1 MVMADSITGIIE
13 RTTFYNPSNGYSVV
27 KITPDKK
34 IPGAMA
40 KDGTITVVGTLAELA
55 PGETVEFTGYWIDDN
70 KYGKQFRAET
80 FTPSQPDSLDG
91 IRRYLSSGIVK
102 GIGEA
107 TADKIVKHFGKETL
121 NILNGDPSRLSEVRS
136 LKPGLADKLVK
147 AWNENAGIRQ
157 TMIYLQ
163 EYGVTSK
170 MAKRIYD
177 YYGATTIDTVKR
189 NPYLLADEVFGIG
202 FMRADQLARAMGFGH
217 ESIERIRAGLNY
229 TLNQLAGEG
238 HTCVP
243 REMLIDSAL
252 NLLKLDASLR
262 ERISEALQTQ
272 MALGQLIED
281 RLPFHGEDTV
291 VTYLPNYH
299 TAEVKAAKKLRLIA
313 KNGSLIQS
321 KHSKTDWVKFIAKLV
336 RTDEIGLSEQQQGA
350 VIAALSSKVSVLT
363 GGPGTGKT
371 TTLKMVLAALEDGN
385 FSVVLASPTGRAAKR
400 LAEATGQSASTI
412 HRLLG
417 FGGDGFSLDEDS
429 PVDADMVIVDEA
441 SMLDIQLFHALLKAI
456 KPETHLLLVGDIDQ
470 LPSVGAGNVLRDVI
484 DSGIAHVTRLQ
495 VIFRQDEGS
504 HITLNAHRINA
515 GDMPHMDNR
524 ASDFFFFGSDDP
536 LTAAELVVDIVLNRL
551 PRRFGVDPME
561 TVQVIAPM
569 YRGPVG
575 VDNLNAALQAALNG
589 NPKMAQKKLG
599 DRTFRVGDKVMQTR
613 NNYEKD
619 VYNGDIGRI
628 SGIDFEDSSMEIVV
642 DGRYV
647 TYEFIE
653 AAEELVLAYCIST
666 HKSQGSEYPIVVMP
680 IMTQHYMMLQR
691 NLLYTAIT
699 RAKQAV
705 VLVGDRKAVAMAV
718 KNNRVS
724 ERYSGLIHRLQALL

>member
-1 MVMADSITGIIE
+1 MADSITGVIE
-13 RTTFYNPSNGYSVV
+13 RTTYYNPANGYSVI

-34 IPGAMA
+34 MPGTQAR
-40 KDGTITVVGTLAELA
+40 DGTVTVVGTLAELA
-55 PGETVEFTGYWIDDN
+55 PGETVEFTGHWIDDA

-80 FTPSQPDSLDG
+80 FTPSQPNSLDG

-121 NILNGDPSRLSEVRS
+121 NVLNADPTRLNEVHS

-157 TMIYLQ
+157 TMIFLQ

-177 YYGATTIDTVKR
+177 YYGTTTIDTVKR
-189 NPYLLADEVFGIG
+189 NPYLLADDVFGIG
-202 FMRADQLARAMGFGH
+202 FMRADQLAQAMGFAH
-217 ESIERIRAGLNY
+217 DSVERIRAGLNY
-229 TLNQLAGEG
+229 TLNQLASEG

-243 REMLIDSAL
+243 RGLLLDSAQT
-252 NLLKLDASLR
+252 LLKLDASVSP
-262 ERISEALQTQ
+262 RIEEALQMQ
-272 MALGQLIED
+272 LMRGDLIED
-281 RLPFHGEDTV
+281 RIPVKGVETV

-299 TAEVKAAKKLRLIA
+299 HAENTAAKRLRQMA
-313 KNGSLIQS
+313 KSTSKIQT
-321 KHSKTDWVKFIAKLV
+321 KNKKTDWAKLLKKLGKDDKV
-336 RTDEIGLSEQQQGA
+336 GLTEQQQSA
-350 VIAALSSKVSVLT
+350 VIAALSSKINVLT

-371 TTLKMVLAALEDGN
+371 TTLKMVLAALEEGDFN
-385 FSVVLASPTGRAAKR
+385 VVLASPTGRAAKR
-400 LAEATGQSASTI
+400 LGEATGHTASTI

-417 FGGDGFSLDEDS
+417 YGGEGFTLDEDS

-441 SMLDIQLFHALLKAI
+441 SMLDIQLLHALLKAI
-456 KPETHLLLVGDIDQ
+456 KPETHLMLVGDIDQ

-484 DSGIAHVTRLQ
+484 DSGIAHVTRLE

-515 GDMPHMDNR
+515 GDLPYMDNR
-524 ASDFFFFGSDDP
+524 ASDFYFFGSDDP
-536 LTAAELVVDIVLNRL
+536 LTAADLVVDIVLNRL
-551 PRRFGVDPME
+551 PRKFDIDPLE
-561 TVQVIAPM
+561 QVQVIAPM
-569 YRGPVG
+569 YRGPAG
-575 VDNLNAALQAALNG
+575 VDNLNTALQAALNG
-589 NPKMAQKKLG
+589 NPKMAQKKFG
-599 DRTFRVGDKVMQTR
+599 DKTFRVGDKVMQMR

-628 SGIDFEDSSMEIVV
+628 SGIDFEDSSMEVVV

-647 TYEFIE
+647 TYEFTE
-653 AAEELVLAYCIST
+653 AMEELVLAYCIST

-680 IMTQHYMMLQR
+680 VMTQHYMMLQR

-718 KNNRVS
+718 KNNKVA
-724 ERYSGLIHRLQALL
+724 ERFSGLIHRLKAG

>member
-1 MVMADSITGIIE
+1 MTDSLTGVIE
-13 RTTFYNPSNGYSVV
+13 RTTFYNPTNGYSVV

-34 IPGAMA
+34 MPGAQA
-40 KDGTITVVGTLAELA
+40 RDGTVTVIGTLAELGA
-55 PGETVEFTGYWIDDN
+55 GETVEFTGYWIEDP

-80 FTPSQPDSLDG
+80 FTPSQPNSLAG

-121 NILNGDPSRLSEVRS
+121 NVLNADPTRLNEVHA

-157 TMIYLQ
+157 TMIFLQ

-177 YYGATTIDTVKR
+177 YYGTTTIDTVQR
-189 NPYLLADEVFGIG
+189 NPYLLADDVFGIG
-202 FMRADQLARAMGFGH
+202 FMRADQLAQAMGFAH
-217 ESIERIRAGLNY
+217 DSIERIRAGLNY
-229 TLNQLAGEG
+229 TLNQLASEG

-243 REMLIDSAL
+243 RGTLLDSAQT
-252 NLLKLDASLR
+252 LLKLDAGVSG
-262 ERISEALQTQ
+262 RIEEALQMQ
-272 MALGQLIED
+272 LMRGDLIED
-281 RLPFHGEDTV
+281 RIPFKGVETV

-299 TAEVKAAKKLRLIA
+299 YAENSAAKRLRQMA
-313 KNGSLIQS
+313 KAGSKIQS
-321 KHSKTDWVKFIAKLV
+321 KHKKTDWAKLLKKLARDDKV
-336 RTDEIGLSEQQQGA
+336 GLSEQQQGA
-350 VIAALSSKVSVLT
+350 VIAALTSKINVLT

-371 TTLKMVLAALEDGN
+371 TTLKMVLAALEAGD

-400 LAEATGQSASTI
+400 LGEATAHPASTI

-417 FGGDGFSLDEDS
+417 YGGEGFALDEDS

-441 SMLDIQLFHALLKAI
+441 SMLDIQLLHALLKAI
-456 KPETHLLLVGDIDQ
+456 KPETHLMLVGDIDQ

-484 DSGIAHVTRLQ
+484 DSGIAHVTRLEM
-495 VIFRQDEGS
+495 IFRQEEGS
-504 HITLNAHRINA
+504 HITVNAHRINA
-515 GDMPHMDNR
+515 GELPHMDNR
-524 ASDFFFFGSDDP
+524 ASDFYFFGSDDP
-536 LTAAELVVDIVLNRL
+536 MTAAELVVDIVLNRL
-551 PRRFGVDPME
+551 PRKFDIDPLE
-561 TVQVIAPM
+561 QVQVIAPM

-575 VDNLNAALQAALNG
+575 VDNLNTALQMALNG
-589 NPKMAQKKLG
+589 DPKMAQKKFG
-599 DRTFRVGDKVMQTR
+599 DKTFRVGDKVMQMR

-619 VYNGDIGRI
+619 IYNGDIGRI
-628 SGIDFEDSSMEIVV
+628 SGIDFEESSLEVVV

-647 TYEFIE
+647 TYEFNE
-653 AAEELVLAYCIST
+653 AMEELVLAYCIST

-680 IMTQHYMMLQR
+680 VMTQHYMMLQR

-699 RAKQAV
+699 RAKKAV

-718 KNNRVS
+718 KNNKVA
-724 ERYSGLIHRLQALL
+724 ERFSGLVYRLQAG

>member
-1 MVMADSITGIIE
+1 MADTVTGIIE
-13 RTTFYNPSNGYSVV
+13 RTTYYNPSNGYSVV
-27 KITPDKK
+27 KITPDRKV
-34 IPGAMA
+34 PGAMA

-55 PGETVEFTGYWIDDN
+55 PGETVEFTGYWLEDP

-80 FTPSQPDSLDG
+80 FTPTQPDSLDG

-121 NILNGDPSRLSEVRS
+121 NILNSDPSRLSEVRS
-136 LKPGLADKLVK
+136 LKAGLAEKLVK
-147 AWNENAGIRQ
+147 AWNDNAGARQ
-157 TMIYLQ
+157 TMIFLQ

-177 YYGATTIDTVKR
+177 HYGNTTIDVVKK
-189 NPYLLADEVFGIG
+189 NPYLLADDVFGIG

-217 ESIERIRAGLNY
+217 DSVERIRAGLNF
-229 TLNQLAGEG
+229 TLSKLASEG

-243 REMLIDSAL
+243 RDMLLQTAQTLLDLSPTLQSRIFEAL
-252 NLLKLDASLR
+252 NMQLVFGDLVQDTLPLDA
-262 ERISEALQTQ
+262 
-272 MALGQLIED
+272 
-281 RLPFHGEDTV
+281 GETNV
-291 VTYLPNYH
+291 IYLPSFYN
-299 TAEVKAAKKLRLIA
+299 AERSAARRVRQISKAPSPIQAKHK
-313 KNGSLIQS
+313 
-321 KHSKTDWVKFIAKLV
+321 KTDWKKFLDKLS
-336 RTDEIGLSEQQQGA
+336 RRDEVGLTEQQQSA
-350 VIAALSSKVSVLT
+350 VIAALTSKISVLT

-371 TTLKMVLAALEDGN
+371 TTLKMVLAALNEGD
-385 FSVVLASPTGRAAKR
+385 FEVALASPTGRAAKR
-400 LAEATGQSASTI
+400 LGEATGQTASTI

-417 FGGDGFSLDEDS
+417 YGGDGFAMDESS
-429 PVDADMVIVDEA
+429 PVEADMVIVDEA

-456 KPETHLLLVGDIDQ
+456 KPETHLMLVGDIDQ

-484 DSGIAHVTRLQ
+484 DSGIAYVTRLQ

-504 HITLNAHRINA
+504 HITVNAHRINE
-515 GDMPHMDNR
+515 GELPYMDNR
-524 ASDFFFFGSDDP
+524 AADFFFFGAEDP
-536 LTAAELVVDIVLNRL
+536 LDAADLVVDIVQNRL
-551 PRRFGVDPME
+551 PRKFNADPLDH
-561 TVQVIAPM
+561 VQVIAPM

-575 VDNLNAALQAALNG
+575 VDNLNQALQQALNG
-589 NPKMAQKKLG
+589 NTKMAQKKLG
-599 DRTFRVGDKVMQTR
+599 DRIYRVGDKVMQTR

-628 SGIDFEDSSMEIVV
+628 TGIDFEESTMEIIV

-647 TYEFIE
+647 LYEFIE

-680 IMTQHYMMLQR
+680 VMTQHYMMLQR

-718 KNNRVS
+718 KNNKVS
-724 ERYSGLIHRLQALL
+724 ERYSGLVHRLQKGEK

>member
-1 MVMADSITGIIE
+1 MADSITGVIE
-13 RTTFYNPSNGYSVV
+13 RTTYYNPANGYSVV
-27 KITPDKK
+27 KITPDRKM
-34 IPGAMA
+34 PGTQAR
-40 KDGTITVVGTLAELA
+40 DGTVTVVGTLAELA
-55 PGETVEFTGYWIDDN
+55 PGETVEFTGYWIEDA

-80 FTPSQPDSLDG
+80 FTPSQPNSLDG
-91 IRRYLSSGIVK
+91 IRRYLASGIVK

-121 NILNGDPSRLSEVRS
+121 NVLNADPTRLNEVHS

-147 AWNENAGIRQ
+147 AWNENAGVRQ
-157 TMIYLQ
+157 TMIFLQ

-177 YYGATTIDTVKR
+177 YYGTTTIDTVKR
-189 NPYLLADEVFGIG
+189 NPYLLADDVFGIG
-202 FMRADQLARAMGFGH
+202 FMRADQLAQAMGFAH
-217 ESIERIRAGLNY
+217 DSVERIRAGLNY
-229 TLNQLAGEG
+229 TLNQLASEG

-243 REMLIDSAL
+243 RGMLLDSAQT
-252 NLLKLDASLR
+252 LLKLDASISP
-262 ERISEALQTQ
+262 RIEEALQMQ
-272 MALGQLIED
+272 LMRGDLIED
-281 RLPFHGEDTV
+281 RIPIKGVETV

-299 TAEVKAAKKLRLIA
+299 HAENTAAKRLRQMA
-313 KNGSLIQS
+313 KAGSKVQT
-321 KHSKTDWVKFIAKLV
+321 KHKKTDWAKLLKKLGRDDKV
-336 RTDEIGLSEQQQGA
+336 GLTEQQQSA
-350 VIAALSSKVSVLT
+350 VIAALTSKINVLT

-371 TTLKMVLAALEDGN
+371 TTLKMVLAALEEGD

-400 LAEATGQSASTI
+400 LGEATGHTASTI

-417 FGGDGFSLDEDS
+417 YGGEGFTLDEDS

-441 SMLDIQLFHALLKAI
+441 SMLDIQLLHALLKAI
-456 KPETHLLLVGDIDQ
+456 RPETHLMLVGDIDQ

-484 DSGIAHVTRLQ
+484 DSGIAHVTRLE

-515 GDMPHMDNR
+515 GDLPYMDNR
-524 ASDFFFFGSDDP
+524 ASDFYFFASDDP
-536 LTAAELVVDIVLNRL
+536 LTAAELVVDIVQNRL
-551 PRRFGVDPME
+551 PRKFDIDPLE
-561 TVQVIAPM
+561 QVQVIAPM
-569 YRGPVG
+569 YRGPAG
-575 VDNLNAALQAALNG
+575 VDNLNMALQAALNG
-589 NPKMAQKKLG
+589 DPKMAQKKFG
-599 DRTFRVGDKVMQTR
+599 DKTFRVGDKVMQMR

-628 SGIDFEDSSMEIVV
+628 SGIDFEDSSMEVVV

-647 TYEFIE
+647 TYEFTE
-653 AAEELVLAYCIST
+653 AMEELVLAYCIST

-680 IMTQHYMMLQR
+680 VMTQHYMMLQR

-718 KNNRVS
+718 KNNKVA
-724 ERYSGLIHRLQALL
+724 ERFSGLIYRLQAG

>member
-1 MVMADSITGIIE
+1 MADSITGVIE
-13 RTTFYNPSNGYSVV
+13 RTTYYNPSNGYSVI

-34 IPGAMA
+34 MPGAQA
-40 KDGTITVVGTLAELA
+40 RDGTVTVVGTLAELA
-55 PGETVEFTGYWIDDN
+55 PGETVEFTGYWIDDA

-80 FTPSQPDSLDG
+80 FTPSQPNSLDG

-107 TADKIVKHFGKETL
+107 TADKIVKHFGKDTL
-121 NILNGDPSRLSEVRS
+121 NVLNADPTRLNEVHS
-136 LKPGLADKLVK
+136 LKPGLAEKLVK

-157 TMIYLQ
+157 TMIFLQ

-177 YYGATTIDTVKR
+177 YYGTTTIDTVKR
-189 NPYLLADEVFGIG
+189 NPYLLADDVFGIG
-202 FMRADQLARAMGFGH
+202 FMRADQLAQAMGFAH
-217 ESIERIRAGLNY
+217 DSIERIRAGLNY
-229 TLNQLAGEG
+229 ALNQLASEG

-243 REMLIDSAL
+243 RGMLLDSAQT
-252 NLLKLDASLR
+252 LLKLESSIAP
-262 ERISEALQTQ
+262 RIEEALQMQ
-272 MALGQLIED
+272 LMRGDLIED
-281 RLPFHGEDTV
+281 RIPVKGVETV

-299 TAEVKAAKKLRLIA
+299 HAENAAAKRLRQMA
-313 KNGSLIQS
+313 KSTSKIQT
-321 KHSKTDWVKFIAKLV
+321 KNKKTDWAKLLKKLSKE
-336 RTDEIGLSEQQQGA
+336 DKIGLTEQQQGA
-350 VIAALSSKVSVLT
+350 VIAALTSKINVLT

-371 TTLKMVLAALEDGN
+371 TTLKMVLAALEEGDFN
-385 FSVVLASPTGRAAKR
+385 VVLASPTGRAAKR
-400 LAEATGQSASTI
+400 LGEATGHTASTI

-417 FGGDGFSLDEDS
+417 YGGEGFTLDEDS

-441 SMLDIQLFHALLKAI
+441 SMLDIQLLHALLKAI
-456 KPETHLLLVGDIDQ
+456 KPETHLMLVGDIDQ

-484 DSGIAHVTRLQ
+484 DSGIAHVTRLE

-515 GDMPHMDNR
+515 GDLPYMDNR
-524 ASDFFFFGSDDP
+524 ASDFYFFGSDDP
-536 LTAAELVVDIVLNRL
+536 MVAAELVVDIVLNRL
-551 PRRFGVDPME
+551 PRKFDIDPLE
-561 TVQVIAPM
+561 QVQVIAPM

-575 VDNLNAALQAALNG
+575 VDNLNTALQAALNG
-589 NPKMAQKKLG
+589 NPKMAQKKFG
-599 DRTFRVGDKVMQTR
+599 DKIFRVGDKVMQMR

-628 SGIDFEDSSMEIVV
+628 SGIDFEDSSMEVVV

-647 TYEFIE
+647 TYEFTE
-653 AAEELVLAYCIST
+653 AMEELVLAYCIST

-680 IMTQHYMMLQR
+680 VMTQHYMMLQR

-718 KNNRVS
+718 KNNKVA
-724 ERYSGLIHRLQALL
+724 ERFSGLIYRLQAG

>member
-1 MVMADSITGIIE
+1 MTETVTGTIE
-13 RTTFYNPSNGYSVV
+13 RTTYYNPANGYSVV
-27 KITPDKK
+27 KMTPNKK
-34 IPGAMA
+34 ITGAMA

-80 FTPSQPDSLDG
+80 FTPTQPDSLDG

-121 NILNGDPSRLSEVRS
+121 NILNDDPTRLEEVRS
-136 LKPGLADKLVK
+136 LKPGLAEKLIK

-157 TMIYLQ
+157 TMIFLQ
-163 EYGVTSK
+163 EYGVSSK

-177 YYGATTIDTVKR
+177 YYGTTAIETVRK
-189 NPYLLADEVFGIG
+189 NPYLLADDVFGIG

-217 ESIERIRAGLNY
+217 DSVERIRADLNY
-229 TLNQLAGEG
+229 TLNKLASEG
-238 HTCVP
+238 HTCAP
-243 REMLIDSAL
+243 RDMLIDNML
-252 NLLKLDASLR
+252 TLLELGSGLTGRVED
-262 ERISEALQTQ
+262 ALQTQ
-272 MALGQLIED
+272 LVLGHLVED
-281 RLPFHGEDTV
+281 HLPFHGADTV
-291 VTYLPNYH
+291 VVYLPVYH
-299 TAEVKAAKKLRLIA
+299 NAEIRAAKALRLMA
-313 KNGSLIQS
+313 KTTSKIQT
-321 KHSKTDWVKFIAKLV
+321 KHKKTDWAAFLGKLIKDDKV
-336 RTDEIGLSEQQQGA
+336 GLTGQQREA
-350 VIAALSSKVSVLT
+350 VIAALTSKVSVLT

-371 TTLKMVLAALEDGN
+371 TTLRMVLEALKAGDYN
-385 FSVVLASPTGRAAKR
+385 VVLASPTGRAAKR
-400 LAEATGQSASTI
+400 LGEATDHTASTI

-417 FGGDGFSLDEDS
+417 YGGDGFALDEDS
-429 PVDADMVIVDEA
+429 PVDGDMVIVDEA
-441 SMLDIQLFHALLKAI
+441 SMLDVQLFHALLKAL
-456 KPETHLLLVGDIDQ
+456 KPETHLMLVGDIDQ

-484 DSGIAHVTRLQ
+484 DSGIAHVTRLE

-515 GDMPHMDNR
+515 GDLPHMDNR
-524 ASDFFFFGSDDP
+524 ASDFFFFAADEAAY
-536 LTAAELVVDIVLNRL
+536 AAELVVDIVQNRL
-551 PRRFGVDPME
+551 PRKFGIDPME
-561 TVQVIAPM
+561 RVQVIAPM
-569 YRGPVG
+569 YRGPAG
-575 VDNLNAALQAALNG
+575 VDNLNNALQAALNG
-589 NPKMAQKKLG
+589 DKKMAQKKLG
-599 DRTFRVGDKVMQTR
+599 ERTYRVGDKVMQMR
-613 NNYEKD
+613 NNYEKE

-628 SGIDFEDSSMEIVV
+628 TGIDFEDSSMEVVV

-680 IMTQHYMMLQR
+680 VMTQHYMMLQR

-705 VLVGDRKAVAMAV
+705 VLVGDRKAVGMAV
-718 KNNRVS
+718 KNNKVA
-724 ERYSGLIHRLQALL
+724 ERYSGLIHRLEM